1 MEKSIDKTANPSIV
15 DTFLKGCAKG
25 FKIGIENITPAMIL
39 GYTLVYILQATG
51 LMTFLGRIFAPIMG
65 VFGLPGEAFA
75 VLISAFL
82 QRHQGVQLLQLCMRM
97 EN

>member
-39 GYTLVYILQATG
+39 GYTSVSYTHLDVYKRQ
-51 LMTFLGRIFAPIMG
+51 
-65 VFGLPGEAFA
+65 
-75 VLISAFL
+75 VLHGGGFPF
-82 QRHQGVQLLQLCMRM
+82 H
-97 EN
+97 